1 MGNWLN
7 FNGEFIREDERF
19 LSHTNRAFRYGDAIF
34 ESIRVA
40 YGQPQLMDRHIERL
54 LAGMKFLKMEVPPAF
69 DPRSLRTQITEL
81 CGRNDVKSDAR
92 VRLTIY
98 RNEGGLYTPATD
110 KISYLIEAKPMEEQ
124 GYVLNQRGQTVD
136 VYTEVKKPLNALA
149 AHKTA
154 NALLYVLAGSYRNR
168 QQLDDCVIINEKG
181 NICEAISSNLFVV
194 KNGALYTPSLDE
206 GCIAGVMRQQVLQIA
221 RENRVAIYEIS
232 LLMNVLLNADELF
245 LTNAINGIVWVSA
258 YKGKR
263 YFNNTARAFC
273 ERLNAYARQ
282 EAGIVVQEK

>member
-1 MGNWLN
+1 MSSWLN
-7 FNGEFIREDERF
+7 LNGEFINEEDRF
-19 LSHTNRAFRYGDAIF
+19 LPHTNRAFRYGDAIF

-40 YGQPQLMDRHIERL
+40 YGQPQLLSNHIERVL
-54 LAGMKFLKMEVPPAF
+54 SGMKLLKMEAPEAFTVPE
-69 DPRSLRTQITEL
+69 LKTQIKAL
-81 CGRNDVKSDAR
+81 CERNSVKSDAR
-92 VRLTIY
+92 VRLTVF
-98 RNEGGLYTPATD
+98 RNEGGMYAPATNSV
-110 KISYLIEAKPMEEQ
+110 SYLIETKPLEDE

-154 NALLYVLAGSYRNR
+154 NALLYVLAGVHRNN
-168 QQLDDCVIINEKG
+168 QQLDDCVIINERG

-206 GCIAGVMRQQVLQIA
+206 GCIAGVMRQQVLRIA
-221 RENRVAIYEIS
+221 RENRVAVYEIS

-245 LTNAINGIVWVSA
+245 LTNAINGITWVSA

-263 YFNNTARAFC
+263 YFNTTARSFC
-273 ERLNAYARQ
+273 DKLNAFARQ
-282 EAGIVVQEK
+282 QAGILIHEK